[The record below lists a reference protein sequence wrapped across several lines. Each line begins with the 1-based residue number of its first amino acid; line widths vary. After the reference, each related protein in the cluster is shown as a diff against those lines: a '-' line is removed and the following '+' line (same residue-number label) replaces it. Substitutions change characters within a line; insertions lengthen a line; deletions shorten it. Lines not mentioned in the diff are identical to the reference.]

1 MEKGSAPPM
10 EQAQYQQGMPE
21 MPPSYEQSTG
31 GPGGFVAPPPQG
43 GYPPQGPPQGYPPQ
57 QMGAQP
63 PQGYPSQ
70 QQKMGPPPPANYG
83 QPVPQGMPPQA
94 QQVVVQ
100 YVQAPSFGHRPVTMT
115 CPHCQNHV
123 TTSIE
128 SEPSAMA
135 WIVGAVLC
143 VMGLWCF
150 SCIPCCIDS
159 MQSVTHKC
167 PSCKNFLGRY
177 KGSGF

>member
-10 EQAQYQQGMPE
+10 DQAQYQQAMPE

-31 GPGGFVAPPPQG
+31 PPGGFVAPQA
-43 GYPPQGPPQGYPPQ
+43 QGYPQ
-57 QMGAQP
+57 
-63 PQGYPSQ
+63 QGYP

-83 QPVPQGMPPQA
+83 QPMHQGLPPQTGVPV

-100 YVQAPSFGHRPVTMT
+100 YVQAPQFGHRPVTMT

-167 PSCKNFLGRY
+167 PNCKNFLGRY

>member
-10 EQAQYQQGMPE
+10 QQAQYQQGMPE
-21 MPPSYEQSTG
+21 APPSYEQSI
-31 GPGGFVAPPPQG
+31 GPGAGGGFMPPH
-43 GYPPQGPPQGYPPQ
+43 
-57 QMGAQP
+57 
-63 PQGYPSQ
+63 Q
-70 QQKMGPPPPANYG
+70 QQKMGIPPPANYG
-83 QPVPQGMPPQA
+83 QPMQPPGVPMQPGVPV
-94 QQVVVQ
+94 QQIVQVQ
-100 YVQAPSFGHRPVTMT
+100 YVQAPNFGYRPVNMT

-123 TTSIE
+123 TTTTD

-143 VMGLWCF
+143 FVGLWCF

-177 KGSGF
+177 KGSGL